1 MKRKDI
7 VPAYHS
13 FIHLVNIFK
22 YLLCARNGVRV
33 TDTALIRADM
43 DPDLMKLIS

>member
-1 MKRKDI
+1 MILQAR
-7 VPAYHS
+7 A
-13 FIHLVNIFK
+13 LVGEVFK